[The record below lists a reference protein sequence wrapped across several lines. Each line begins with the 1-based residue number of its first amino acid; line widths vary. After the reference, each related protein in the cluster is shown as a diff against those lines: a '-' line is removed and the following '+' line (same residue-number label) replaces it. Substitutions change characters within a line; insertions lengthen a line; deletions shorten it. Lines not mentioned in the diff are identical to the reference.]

1 MWIPLHCYV
10 SRKRSI
16 KWAFL
21 ACDSILIVTFHEKD
35 QLTVHSCHVFTSA
48 LLRSA
53 RKIIWP
59 RILGM
64 WLLLHRYVQ
73 RERSID
79 CAFLACDY
87 LFIVTFSEKDQ
98 VTVHSWP
105 VITSSSLRSARKINW
120 LCILGMWLS
129 LHRYGLR
136 ERWIDWEFLACDYLF
151 IVTFS
156 EKDKLTV
163 HSWHVI
169 ISSSLRSARKMNWLG
184 ILGMWLPLHRYVQ
197 RER

>member
-53 RKIIWP
+53 RKINWP

-87 LFIVTFSEKDQ
+87 LFIVTFCEKDKL
-98 VTVHSWP
+98 TVHSYH
-105 VITSSSLRSARKINW
+105 VITFLWLRSARKINW
-120 LCILGMWLS
+120 LCILGMWLPF
-129 LHRYGLR
+129 HCYVQR
-136 ERWIDWEFLACDYLF
+136 ERSIDAAFLSCDYLF
-151 IVTFS
+151 MVTFS
-156 EKDKLTV
+156 EKDQLTV
-163 HSWHVI
+163 HSCCVFT
-169 ISSSLRSARKMNWLG
+169 SSSLCTTKKLNWLC
-184 ILGMWLPLHRYVQ
+184 IVGMWLSFHR
-197 RER
+197 